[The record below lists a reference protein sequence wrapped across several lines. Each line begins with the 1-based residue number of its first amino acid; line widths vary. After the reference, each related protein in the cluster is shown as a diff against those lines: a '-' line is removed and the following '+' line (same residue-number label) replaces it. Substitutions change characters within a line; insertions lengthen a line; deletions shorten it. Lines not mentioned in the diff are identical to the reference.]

1 MKLKAAT
8 GVIAKLGWGPKPWF
22 DFFRYNFLHRMEG
35 ARRRIWLLP
44 RPFSCIEIADGATV
58 EARGILEIGAKQMRR
73 SRVETRLLLEPGSKL
88 EIEGPFSAFCGSFI
102 RVVAGGNLV
111 LKGGFV
117 NEGVQITCASRI
129 VVGKGT
135 VIARDAVIR
144 DYDAHAIVGDGQEM
158 SKPIEIGEHVW
169 IGNRAIVLKGV
180 TIGDGAVIAAG
191 AVVTKDVPARTAVGG
206 VPAKVIKTDVI
217 WK

>member
-1 MKLKAAT
+1 MKLKSAT
-8 GVIAKLGWGPKPWF
+8 GVMAKLGWGPKPWF
-22 DFFRYNFLHRMEG
+22 DFFRYNFFLPMAG

-44 RPFSCIEIADGATV
+44 RSFSCIEIAKRATIQASGV
-58 EARGILEIGAKQMRR
+58 LELGAKQVR
-73 SRVETRLLLEPGSKL
+73 SSKMETRLLLEPGSRL
-88 EIEGPFSAFCGSFI
+88 EITGPFCAFCGSFI
-102 RVVAGGNLV
+102 RVVEGGTLVLAGGV
-111 LKGGFV
+111 I

-135 VIARDAVIR
+135 LIARDAVIR
-144 DYDAHAIVGDGQEM
+144 DYDAHTIVGEGYEM

-169 IGNRAIVLKGV
+169 IGNRAMIMKGV

-206 VPAKVIKTDVI
+206 VPAKVIKTDVT